1 LRVRVRQIGGLGAL
15 IAAVGAAAT
24 PVSAAGPLGLTTVGQ
39 FRQPVHLT
47 GSSREPRALYV
58 LERGGR
64 VWRVDPGGRRRLV
77 LDARR
82 VVRLRTP
89 QNQLS
94 DQGGAFALA
103 LPPGYRPGGRLY
115 MLYTREDG
123 RVHLDEFRPGRP
135 GHPRTLLSVPRRSR
149 VDVGGDAAFGPDG
162 LLYASFGFGDRPE
175 ASQDPARLNGKIVRV
190 DPGDRPPRPELFA
203 SGLRVPWRFSFDP
216 PRHRLIVGD
225 VGESAFEEINVLPL
239 RARRPANLG
248 WPYFEGR
255 ARRTPGGPRGLTPP
269 RLALRHG
276 QGMCAIVGGYVV
288 RTPTLPGLRDRY
300 LYGDV
305 CSGRLR
311 SVRLSAG
318 RAVGDRSEQ
327 AVVPYLVSFGRDG
340 GGRIY
345 AVSLVGRVY
354 RVG

>member
-1 LRVRVRQIGGLGAL
+1 
-15 IAAVGAAAT
+15 
-24 PVSAAGPLGLTTVGQ
+24 
-39 FRQPVHLT
+39 VHVT
-47 GSSREPRALYV
+47 GSSREPHAFYV

-64 VWRVDPGGRRRLV
+64 VWRVGPGGSRRLV

-89 QNQLS
+89 QNQVR
-94 DQGGAFALA
+94 DQGGAFAVA
-103 LPPGYRPGGRLY
+103 LPPRYRPGARLY

-123 RVHLDEFRPGRP
+123 RVHLDEFRPERP
-135 GHPRTLLSVPRRSR
+135 KQPRTLVSVTRRSL

-190 DPGDRPPRPELFA
+190 DPSDRAARPQLFA
-203 SGLRVPWRFSFDP
+203 SGLRVPWRFSFDS

-239 RARRPANLG
+239 RAGRPANLG

-255 ARRTPGGPRGLTPP
+255 ERRTQGGPRGLTPP
-269 RLALRHG
+269 RHALRHR
-276 QGMCAIVGGYVV
+276 QGICAIVGGYVA
-288 RTPTLPGLRDRY
+288 RTPTLPGLRGRY

-311 SVRLSAG
+311 SVRLGAG
-318 RAVGDRSEQ
+318 RALGDRFEQ

-340 GGRIY
+340 AGRIY
-345 AVSLVGRVY
+345 AVSLEGRVY
-354 RVG
+354 RLG